1 MKQPTVRNS
10 TLALVGLASLV
21 IYILA
26 CTSFS
31 PDDRRV
37 LYPTFDSASRGVGVA
52 VYDRNSKRS
61 ELLFVPHLRVGE
73 KPGDEP
79 PLLRP
84 QWLPDGRSVLVAW
97 PGTEGT
103 ADSDDSL
110 SVAVVPVGGRG
121 PVRLFHL
128 ADLPDAAA
136 RLSLPLCVTGNRLLL
151 QGESNTVV
159 RLDLVTG
166 EVKRQACANEVIPYA
181 SPLPNRPCYAIEKS
195 ADGGFEVGFLDP
207 ETFALTPI
215 VRLDVEESL
224 GDGGLLALSRDGRTA
239 AFVAG
244 NGNQP
249 VILFK
254 EGRKPAR
261 KSPKLAA
268 DDEKLSLANAQFSP
282 RGEVLY
288 ASFVRNHGDATN
300 AALGFLEV
308 PTDGKPARR
317 VTLIERGPKL
327 DEKDAFLF
335 QIAVSHDGK
344 ALAVASTYLAYAEGT
359 LRSDDCALF
368 LVDLTDRRRKATKV
382 PIPLPPKPKSN

>member
-52 VYDRNSKRS
+52 VYDRDSKRS
-61 ELLFVPHLRVGE
+61 GLLFVPHLRVGE

-308 PTDGKPARR
+308 PTDGKPAHR

-382 PIPLPPKPKSN
+382 PIPLPPKPRSI